1 MYRFW
6 LAAMSLWSQR
16 VSREGADKKYYVTM
30 VKRAGR
36 TDRGVTG
43 TDPGRG
49 DPPGTGVPQREAKA
63 DYLRERLPRAC
74 DESPVIQPPHSL
86 TVETERRAVLYL
98 PDGRALVRPP
108 IGFFTHKKEG

>member
-49 DPPGTGVPQREAKA
+49 DPPGTGVPAGEAKA
-63 DYLRERLPRAC
+63 GYLRERLPRARTCLHC
-74 DESPVIQPPHSL
+74 DHRVCCYCDGPV
-86 TVETERRAVLYL
+86 
-98 PDGRALVRPP
+98 DG
-108 IGFFTHKKEG
+108 